1 MSMPS
6 ETPATVTDD
15 GRWMLVTGALLAFV
29 AVGAG
34 AFGSHG
40 LRTIL
45 SPPMLAVFETGVR
58 YQFIHALALLL
69 CGALAPRLGG
79 RWLTA
84 AAALFA
90 VGVLLFSGSLYA
102 LTLIGSRGLGIITP
116 IGGTAWL
123 LGWLALAVAA
133 WRAPRPISG

>member
-1 MSMPS
+1 M
-6 ETPATVTDD
+6 
-15 GRWMLVTGALLAFV
+15 
-29 AVGAG
+29 
-34 AFGSHG
+34 
-40 LRTIL
+40 TI
-45 SPPMLAVFETGVR
+45 AVFVLSLLGGMAIGMPIA
-58 YQFIHALALLL
+58 YALLL